1 MSLFAVLKIDLNMQK
16 EIKDIDLEDAST
28 LDKEVEHPIYPAQ
41 VKITRDQ
48 FPLLQLKR
56 KAEPMRNEL
65 IIDPDFQR
73 LFVWNIKQKSE
84 LIESILMGIPLPVIY
99 LFEQNDGRLQVVDG
113 RQRLTAIFQYMNNEF
128 SLFSELKILKGER
141 GKKFKDLSFL
151 MQGKIEDFQMT
162 IYRIQPPTPEKVKFD
177 IFDRVNRGGV
187 KLNHQEMRNALHQG
201 KVTILLK
208 QLAESDVFQKAI
220 GYSVKSERM
229 KDRYIILRYL
239 SFYMHYQKWPELV
252 KLEYKSDIDDFL
264 GEIMDL
270 INLFSDEK
278 IEKLKSVFF
287 LSMENSYSV
296 MNEDAFRFKN
306 STGKKL
312 PINMALF
319 ESFAYF
325 FSNENIDYNAKK
337 KEIFERLEMQKDSFY
352 KSDFSRQVDSST
364 RVNERFYAM
373 IALQKEFEND

>member
-1 MSLFAVLKIDLNMQK
+1 MQK

-141 GKKFKDLSFL
+141 GKSL
-151 MQGKIEDFQMT
+151 KI
-162 IYRIQPPTPEKVKFD
+162 
-177 IFDRVNRGGV
+177 
-187 KLNHQEMRNALHQG
+187 
-201 KVTILLK
+201 
-208 QLAESDVFQKAI
+208 
-220 GYSVKSERM
+220 
-229 KDRYIILRYL
+229 
-239 SFYMHYQKWPELV
+239 
-252 KLEYKSDIDDFL
+252 
-264 GEIMDL
+264 
-270 INLFSDEK
+270 
-278 IEKLKSVFF
+278 
-287 LSMENSYSV
+287 
-296 MNEDAFRFKN
+296 FRF
-306 STGKKL
+306 
-312 PINMALF
+312 
-319 ESFAYF
+319 
-325 FSNENIDYNAKK
+325 
-337 KEIFERLEMQKDSFY
+337 
-352 KSDFSRQVDSST
+352 
-364 RVNERFYAM
+364 
-373 IALQKEFEND
+373 

>member
-141 GKKFKDLSFL
+141 GKSL
-151 MQGKIEDFQMT
+151 KI
-162 IYRIQPPTPEKVKFD
+162 
-177 IFDRVNRGGV
+177 
-187 KLNHQEMRNALHQG
+187 
-201 KVTILLK
+201 
-208 QLAESDVFQKAI
+208 
-220 GYSVKSERM
+220 
-229 KDRYIILRYL
+229 
-239 SFYMHYQKWPELV
+239 
-252 KLEYKSDIDDFL
+252 
-264 GEIMDL
+264 
-270 INLFSDEK
+270 
-278 IEKLKSVFF
+278 
-287 LSMENSYSV
+287 
-296 MNEDAFRFKN
+296 FRF
-306 STGKKL
+306 
-312 PINMALF
+312 
-319 ESFAYF
+319 
-325 FSNENIDYNAKK
+325 
-337 KEIFERLEMQKDSFY
+337 
-352 KSDFSRQVDSST
+352 
-364 RVNERFYAM
+364 
-373 IALQKEFEND
+373 

>member
-187 KLNHQEMRNALHQG
+187 KLNHQEMRNALH
-201 KVTILLK
+201 
-208 QLAESDVFQKAI
+208 
-220 GYSVKSERM
+220 
-229 KDRYIILRYL
+229 
-239 SFYMHYQKWPELV
+239 
-252 KLEYKSDIDDFL
+252 
-264 GEIMDL
+264 
-270 INLFSDEK
+270 
-278 IEKLKSVFF
+278 
-287 LSMENSYSV
+287 
-296 MNEDAFRFKN
+296 
-306 STGKKL
+306 
-312 PINMALF
+312 
-319 ESFAYF
+319 
-325 FSNENIDYNAKK
+325 
-337 KEIFERLEMQKDSFY
+337 
-352 KSDFSRQVDSST
+352 
-364 RVNERFYAM
+364 
-373 IALQKEFEND
+373 